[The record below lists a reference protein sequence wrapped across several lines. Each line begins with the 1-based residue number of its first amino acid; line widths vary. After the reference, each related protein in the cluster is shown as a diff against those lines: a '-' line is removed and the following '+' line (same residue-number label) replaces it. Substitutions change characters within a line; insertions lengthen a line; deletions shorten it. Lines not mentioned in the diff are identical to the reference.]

1 MEDDLELVMATP
13 GELVKVIAAATGEDE
28 ATVAQHDRNL
38 VVAGLRTKGGRGRSA
53 AKVSARDAAVL
64 LTAVLGSHRV
74 KDSVETVQRY
84 IETQEHH
91 AHWHQHYPDKLQ
103 GMGKANVWED
113 FGVPELA
120 ALPLAHSFIDAMEVL
135 ITLAADGKLI
145 RHFGKPLSFSPLRI
159 FVTSPGTH
167 ARITISQM
175 GEAYK
180 HKSVQADYQTNEM
193 PPEWMRDTSKTI
205 PDEHR
210 EVAAKERPK
219 LKRMTEMEHV
229 PILYVGALLAG
240 ELHQL
245 PPIDAT

>member
-1 MEDDLELVMATP
+1 MATP

-53 AKVSARDAAVL
+53 AKVTARDAALL

-91 AHWHQHYPDKLQ
+91 AHWHKHYPDKLQ
-103 GMGKANVWED
+103 GMGNANVWED
-113 FGVPELA
+113 FGIPEMA
-120 ALPLAHSFIDAMEVL
+120 ALPLTHSFIDALETL
-135 ITLAADGKLI
+135 ITVAADGKLV
-145 RHFGKPLSFSPLRI
+145 RHFGKPILFSPLRI

-167 ARITISQM
+167 ARISISQLGM
-175 GEAYK
+175 EPEPK
-180 HKSVQADYQTNEM
+180 RNSVQADYQTNET
-193 PPEWMRDTSKTI
+193 PPEWMLDTSKPI
-205 PDEHR
+205 PEVDR
-210 EVAAKERPK
+210 VAAARERPK
-219 LKRMTEMEHV
+219 LKRMTEMEHGPV
-229 PILYVGALLAG
+229 LYVGALLAG

-245 PPIDAT
+245 PSLDTT